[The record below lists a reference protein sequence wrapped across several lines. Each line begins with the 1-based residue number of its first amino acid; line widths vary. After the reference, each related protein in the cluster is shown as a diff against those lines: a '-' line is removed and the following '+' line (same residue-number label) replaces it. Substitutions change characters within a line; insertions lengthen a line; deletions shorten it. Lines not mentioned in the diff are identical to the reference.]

1 MKGGDPM
8 RRLLVTI
15 LMASISLF
23 ALSRTGAILPVFAEP
38 LPEETRKLLEK
49 SLSVVELNREI
60 DRISGLNNKT
70 QEQIDQNEQRLAEQ
84 EIAIAV
90 QREKAGRVLRSYYM
104 GYKDFWLSSLLSANS
119 LTDLIRVWDVM
130 DMIVQSDHNTMDD
143 YKVGFDKL
151 KKGYDQ
157 LRHDKDDLNAVGQE
171 LIAQRERII
180 TLQKELNS
188 ELAASGDEQMLLRLM
203 EELQAYWNNVGLYE
217 VKQHFKA
224 LATAMTHLPDY
235 IKKTPGII
243 QTNGLKTKLTI
254 TDDQLNQFLRSQDS
268 RFDNFSFTF
277 NNDLLTMEVKNGDI
291 QVKIQG
297 RYTIV
302 DQPENAILF
311 HVDTLVFNGL
321 TLPDTTR
328 ADLEREFDLGFYP
341 QKLIK
346 YVKAESVEMKDGKLI
361 VQLKIG

>member
-1 MKGGDPM
+1 M
-8 RRLLVTI
+8 RRLLAAL
-15 LMASISLF
+15 LMASISLL
-23 ALSRTGAILPVFAEP
+23 ALSRAGAILPVSAEP

-49 SLSVVELNREI
+49 SLSVVELDREI
-60 DRISGLNNKT
+60 ERISGLKSKT
-70 QEQIDQNEQRLAEQ
+70 QDEINLSEQQLAEQ
-84 EIAIAV
+84 EISIAV

-104 GYKDFWLSSLLSANS
+104 GYKDYWLSSLLSANS
-119 LTDLIRVWDVM
+119 LSELIRVWDVM
-130 DMIVQSDHNTMDD
+130 DMIVQSDHKTMHD
-143 YKVGFDKL
+143 YQAGYGKL
-151 KKGYDQ
+151 KKGYEQ
-157 LRHDKDDLNAVGQE
+157 LRHDKDELTNVGQE

-180 TLQKELNS
+180 ALQKELDA
-188 ELAASGDEQMLLRLM
+188 ELAASGNEQMLLRLM
-203 EELQAYWNNVGLYE
+203 EELQAYWKNVGLYE

-224 LATAMTHLPDY
+224 LASAMTHLPEY
-235 IKKTPGII
+235 VKKTPGII
-243 QTNGLKTKLTI
+243 QTSGLKTKLTI
-254 TDDQLNQFLRSQDS
+254 TDDQLNQFLRSEDS

-277 NNDLLTMEVKNGDI
+277 DNNILTMEGKNGDI

-297 RYTIV
+297 RYTV
-302 DQPENAILF
+302 EEKPENAIRF

-346 YVKAESVEMKDGKLI
+346 YVKAQSVEMKDGTLI

>member
-1 MKGGDPM
+1 MKGGEPM
-8 RRLLVTI
+8 HRLLLAV
-15 LMASISLF
+15 LMAFISLVI
-23 ALSRTGAILPVFAEP
+23 LSRTGAILPVFAEP

-60 DRISGLNNKT
+60 DRISGLKTKT
-70 QEQIDQNEQRLAEQ
+70 QEQIDQSEKSLAER

-104 GYKDFWLSSLLSANS
+104 GYKDFWLSSLLSVNS
-119 LTDLIRVWDVM
+119 LPELIRVWDVM
-130 DMIVQSDHNTMDD
+130 DMLLQSDHKTMDD
-143 YKVGFDKL
+143 YKVGYDNL
-151 KKGYDQ
+151 KKGYDR

-180 TLQKELNS
+180 ALQKELNS
-188 ELAASGDEQMLLRLM
+188 ELASSGDEQMLLRLM
-203 EELQAYWNNVGLYE
+203 EELQAYWKNVGLYE
-217 VKQHFKA
+217 VKQHFRA
-224 LATAMTHLPDY
+224 LANAMTHLPEY
-235 IKKTPGII
+235 IKKTPGIV
-243 QTNGLKTKLTI
+243 QTSGLKTKLTI

-277 NNDLLTMEVKNGDI
+277 ANDLLTLEGKNGDI

-302 DQPENAILF
+302 EEPENAILF

-328 ADLEREFDLGFYP
+328 TDLEREFDLGFYP

-346 YVKAESVEMKDGKLI
+346 YVKAQSVELKDGKLI